1 MLTGFLRIVV
11 PACCASG
18 DGFTLFNRGLA
29 AAIGV
34 DMEAVLAGRQR
45 LQVWRKLQAF
55 RGFADFNATDSL
67 TDALAGDKID
77 IDAFTGRL
85 RACARGQGKYGENTS
100 LHNTSLMA
108 LSLLSVGH
116 CGDDGVYGTS

>member
-1 MLTGFLRIVV
+1 MLSCFLRIVV
-11 PACCASG
+11 PTGCASG
-18 DGFTLFNRGLA
+18 DGFALFNRGLA
-29 AAIGV
+29 ATVGV
-34 DMEAVLAGRQR
+34 NMEAVLAGRQR
-45 LQVWRKLQAF
+45 LQIRRKLQSF

-67 TDALAGDKID
+67 TDTLAGNKID

-116 CGDDGVYGTS
+116 R